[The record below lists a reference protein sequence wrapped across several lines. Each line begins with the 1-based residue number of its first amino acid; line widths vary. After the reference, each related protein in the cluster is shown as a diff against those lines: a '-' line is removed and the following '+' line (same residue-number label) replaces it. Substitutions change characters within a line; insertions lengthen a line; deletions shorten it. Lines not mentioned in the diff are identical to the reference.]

1 MVLPE
6 FMHHDAAAN
15 RHWDDL
21 FSRFAGFQ
29 VAVCDDDGR
38 VVASGNSVPLFW
50 DGSLDGLPGGVAETV
65 ERGVEG
71 LEAGRVPTVASAL
84 LAMVAPGHQGRGLSG
99 VVLRAMKDVAAGRG
113 SGP

>member
-1 MVLPE
+1 MRLPI
-6 FMHHDAAAN
+6 ATGTTC
-15 RHWDDL
+15 L
-21 FSRFAGFQ
+21 PGSRGFQ